1 MVARTIKTIVH
12 EVVRIRGPA
21 VRDHLSRV
29 PASVDQEN
37 NPLLLQYIE
46 LMLENVQVI
55 VVCAHCVM
63 HHLSNLKPPQVQY
76 AGATSTVRWCSS
88 SLPYASMSYHYE
100 LTVRL
105 CTH

>member
-55 VVCAHCVM
+55 CIVVCAHCVM
-63 HHLSNLKPPQVQY
+63 HHLSNLKPPQAQY
-76 AGATSTVRWCSS
+76 AGVAVAY
-88 SLPYASMSYHYE
+88 LM
-100 LTVRL
+100 LV
-105 CTH
+105 